1 MDSFVAL
8 FSAYWWLLFPLG
20 FFIAAGWS
28 SLMRFKNT
36 QARLEL
42 LKAYAASGQ
51 EPPEALLTDIDAPLA
66 TYETTQPRANG
77 ATGFLVTLF
86 AGLAGVFAILG
97 YTGALGSYDAEF
109 YVVAAILGVL
119 ALAFLVSGVA
129 TGGRAPRA

>member
-51 EPPEALLTDIDAPLA
+51 EPPEALLTDIDAPHAEFDA
-66 TYETTQPRANG
+66 TPPRATG

-86 AGLAGVFAILG
+86 AGLAGVFATLG
-97 YTGALGSYDAEF
+97 YTGALGSHDAEF

-129 TGGRAPRA
+129 TGGRRSQS

>member
-28 SLMRFKNT
+28 KQMQFKRT

-42 LKAYAASGQ
+42 LKVYAESGQ
-51 EPPEALLTDIDAPLA
+51 EPPEALLTDIDAPHA
-66 TYETTQPRANG
+66 EFDGTPPRATG

-86 AGLAGVFAILG
+86 TGLAGVFAVLG
-97 YTGALGSYDAEF
+97 YTGALGNYEAEF

-129 TGGRAPRA
+129 TGGRGPRA

>member
-1 MDSFVAL
+1 MDGFTSL

-20 FFIAAGWS
+20 FFLAAGWRNY
-28 SLMRFKNT
+28 LHFKST
-36 QARLEL
+36 QTKLEL
-42 LKAYAASGQ
+42 LKAYANSGQ
-51 EPPEALLTDIDAPLA
+51 EPPAALLADVESDPASLERPAARGT
-66 TYETTQPRANG
+66 G
-77 ATGFLVTLF
+77 ATAFLVTLF

-129 TGGRAPRA
+129 TGGRRRNA

>member
-1 MDSFVAL
+1 MDTFVAF

-20 FFIAAGWS
+20 FFLIAGWN
-28 SLMRFKNT
+28 SLMQLKQN
-36 QARLEL
+36 QARFEL
-42 LKAYAASGQ
+42 LKAYAKSGQ
-51 EPPEALLTDIDAPLA
+51 EPPAALLADIDAPGADYEA
-66 TYETTQPRANG
+66 TPQRETG

-129 TGGRAPRA
+129 TGGRRRNA